1 MGRPADVNRMFG
13 DVPRVRTMR
22 ATAPGGSIVTEQPR
36 QVGVLVFDG
45 AEDLDFIGPLEVWGM
60 ASRLIKSGL
69 EVRTV
74 GRTSAPIRTSFG
86 LLVTPHLSFA
96 DAPQFDILV
105 VPGGSGAWALLDD
118 EEISSWLARAAADA
132 ELVTSVCS
140 GAMLLGAAGV
150 LGRGPVT
157 THWNAMARMRAR
169 FPDLE
174 VREGVRWVDA
184 GRVVTS
190 AGVSAGIDMSLHLV
204 ERLYGH
210 EIASETA
217 RWLEYDPWLDQDR
230 RARAVPASA
239 TS

>member
-1 MGRPADVNRMFG
+1 MIER
-13 DVPRVRTMR
+13 
-22 ATAPGGSIVTEQPR
+22 IR

-60 ASRLIKSGL
+60 ASRVLKGGL

-74 GRTSAPIRTSFG
+74 ARTSAPIRTSFG

-96 DAPQFDILV
+96 DAPRFDILV
-105 VPGGSGAWALLDD
+105 VPGGNGAWGLLDD
-118 EEISSWLARAAADA
+118 LDLRTWLARASGEA

-140 GAMLLGAAGV
+140 GAMLLGVAGV
-150 LGRGPVT
+150 LGQGPVT

-169 FPDLE
+169 FPELE
-174 VREGVRWVDA
+174 VQEHVRWVDA
-184 GRVVTS
+184 GRIVTS

-204 ERLYGH
+204 ERLYGR

-217 RWLEYDPWLDQDR
+217 RWLEYDPWLDESR
-230 RARAVPASA
+230 RALAKPATAAS
-239 TS
+239 

>member
-1 MGRPADVNRMFG
+1 M
-13 DVPRVRTMR
+13 
-22 ATAPGGSIVTEQPR
+22 SEQTR

-60 ASRLIKSGL
+60 ASRLVKGGL

-74 GRTSAPIRTSFG
+74 GRTSAPIRTTFG

-96 DAPQFDILV
+96 DAPRFDILV
-105 VPGGSGAWALLDD
+105 VPGGGGAWALLDD
-118 EEISSWLARAAADA
+118 AEMSAWVARTAADA

-140 GAMLLGAAGV
+140 GAMLLGVAGV

-157 THWNAMARMRAR
+157 THWNAMARMRER

-174 VREGVRWVDA
+174 VREHVRWVDA

-210 EIASETA
+210 DLASETA
-217 RWLEYDPWLDQDR
+217 RWLEYDPWLDKGR
-230 RARAVPASA
+230 RADGLPSSAAS
-239 TS
+239 